1 MKLLWIAALIVQFND
16 LEDVMMVI
24 DEDFLSRAERERE
37 RKRKKREKKDELG
50 AAYGCSV
57 LLTRCA
63 VDEPGRTV
71 EVLRV

>member
-1 MKLLWIAALIVQFND
+1 MQFND

-37 RKRKKREKKDELG
+37 RKRRKKGEKKDELG
-50 AAYGCSV
+50 AADGCSV